1 MGNLQIS
8 PKRMHGSSLRNT
20 IPCQRLYKFWE
31 EPYVAARLGRK
42 DRVMLTAGCK
52 PESMHFVGV
61 GKITSQG
68 KETDCPLK
76 GSELTS
82 PHLSKHTDRQLRPIL
97 NFWPH
102 NCNVLQL
109 SLEKVLEIEHEL
121 DKHSTPELYTLTI
134 FLLPPG
140 SFVPSPAHTLI
151 PCSDSQS

>member
-1 MGNLQIS
+1 MSQTNPLSIELLPSGILSEWQEKIPKAMGNLQIS

-52 PESMHFVGV
+52 PESMHFMGV

-82 PHLSKHTDRQLRPIL
+82 PNLSKHTDRQLRPIL
-97 NFWPH
+97 NF
-102 NCNVLQL
+102 
-109 SLEKVLEIEHEL
+109 
-121 DKHSTPELYTLTI
+121 
-134 FLLPPG
+134 
-140 SFVPSPAHTLI
+140 
-151 PCSDSQS
+151 